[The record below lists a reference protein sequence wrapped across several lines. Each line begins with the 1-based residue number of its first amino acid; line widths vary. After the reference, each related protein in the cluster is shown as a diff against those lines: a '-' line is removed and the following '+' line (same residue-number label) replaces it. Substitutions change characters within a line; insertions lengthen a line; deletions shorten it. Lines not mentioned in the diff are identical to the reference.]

1 MKKSPD
7 KDLKAKVGSMKAD
20 AKARFSEVEDIAD
33 DREFLRK
40 GKASASVVLS

>member
-7 KDLKAKVGSMKAD
+7 KDLKAKVACMKAD
-20 AKARFSEVEDIAD
+20 AKALLREVVDIAD
-33 DREFLRK
+33 DREFWRK